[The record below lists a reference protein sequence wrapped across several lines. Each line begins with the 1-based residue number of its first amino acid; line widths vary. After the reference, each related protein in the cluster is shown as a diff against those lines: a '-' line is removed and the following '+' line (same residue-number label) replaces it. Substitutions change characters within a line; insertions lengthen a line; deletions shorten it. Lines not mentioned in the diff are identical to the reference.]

1 MPCVRATGSRSW
13 VIGSTTTP
21 RGPRRRRDHHPQPR
35 PARRRAAPP
44 SAARRGALQSGRLR
58 IRAAE
63 TILPVAR
70 GDAEPRWVQRAAEV
84 TVRQL
89 EQEVRRARKGLPEP
103 DKDWLRLRTQLRP
116 EDREVFELG
125 LEVAA
130 HVLPSVRAAPPRA
143 PEGRAALPRSGGTR
157 QIRSGGGARIPE
169 RIEKRLW
176 ESPALGEAKRQK
188 VSYEK
193 LRVLA
198 LLTKDGD
205 IGAWTPR
212 AHALTCIELRRR
224 VTGEKQR
231 QMRAA
236 RKLAMPVPRRLA
248 VLLAAAAQ
256 AVRDL
261 AGCVVPLGRCLA
273 IIAAHFIGVWND
285 HVKAPRTWSQKVRA
299 RDKGLCVVPGCSHP
313 APDGHHVEFRSR
325 GGSNDGANG
334 MGSCRFH
341 HHRCIHAG
349 YMHVEGSAPDDLR
362 FFVGGKPFTGGTG
375 RDPTGG

>member
-1 MPCVRATGSRSW
+1 VRFDATATAQEIDAG
-13 VIGSTTTP
+13 
-21 RGPRRRRDHHPQPR
+21 
-35 PARRRAAPP
+35 
-44 SAARRGALQSGRLR
+44 LR
-58 IRAAE
+58 KI
-63 TILPVAR
+63 
-70 GDAEPRWVQRAAEV
+70 AEPRAGWDDVIGWCAHV
-84 TVRQL
+84 I
-89 EQEVRRARKGLPEP
+89 RRSGLHLRFGFASFRHYCEERLGLPARTVEQRE
-103 DKDWLRLRTQLRP
+103 RL
-116 EDREVFELG
+116 
-125 LEVAA
+125 
-130 HVLPSVRAAPPRA
+130 
-143 PEGRAALPRSGGTR
+143 
-157 QIRSGGGARIPE
+157 
-169 RIEKRLW
+169 EKRLW